1 MKQALYELTDFLE
14 DPDFIR
20 WVKHPDTTQDAYWQQ
35 FLDAHPE
42 KKLVVEMARQYVLIF
57 AEQTGQHQPT
67 AAQSELMRQ
76 YIQKHVQAEKGEVI
90 ATPFTRTVGTNWNW
104 LRMAASIALVISIG
118 LGAYWYSQTQGVPPE
133 SYQQFKKANSVG
145 TTLKETRND
154 TDKPLTV
161 LLSDGSSV
169 VLQPDSRLSY
179 PDKFQQREVYLTGKA
194 FFEIVKDPTHPFLVY
209 TRGIATKVLGT
220 SFMVDAPATGQPIKV
235 AVKTGRVAV
244 YALEESASVRQ
255 KASNPELEGLVL
267 TPNQGAEYSVESKRL
282 VRMPGSVFTQPET
295 QVVAK
300 QSFDFDETPVS
311 EVFSMLEKAYGVHI
325 VYDETML
332 GKCSLSASLVGQ
344 PFHDKLAIVCK
355 ALEAQYAIQGNQV
368 TITGGQR
375 CQ

>member
-1 MKQALYELTDFLE
+1 MKQAAYVLTDFLE

-20 WVKHPDTTQDAYWQQ
+20 WVKHPDETQDAYWQQ
-35 FLDAHPE
+35 FLEAHPD
-42 KKLVVEMARQYVLIF
+42 KKPSVEMARQYILIF
-57 AEQTGQHQPT
+57 AEQTGQQQPT
-67 AAQSELMRQ
+67 AAQSEMMRQ
-76 YIQKHVQAEKGEVI
+76 YIQKHIREENNEKVV
-90 ATPFTRTVGTNWNW
+90 TPFTRTVGTNWSW

-118 LGAYWYSQTQGVPPE
+118 LGAYWYSQRQTVQPE
-133 SYQQFKKANSVG
+133 SYQQFVKG
-145 TTLKETRND
+145 TPAGIALKETRNE

-169 VLQPDSRLSY
+169 VLQPGSRLSY
-179 PDKFQQREVYLTGKA
+179 PETFQQREVYLTGKA
-194 FFEIVKDPTHPFLVY
+194 FFEIVKNPARPFLVY
-209 TRGIATKVLGT
+209 THGIATKVLGT
-220 SFMVDAPATGQPIKV
+220 SFMVDAPESGQPIKV

-244 YALEESASVRQ
+244 YALDESSSVRQ
-255 KASNPELEGLVL
+255 KATSSELSGLVL
-267 TPNQGAEYSVESKRL
+267 TPNQGAEYSVDSKRL

-295 QVVAK
+295 QMVAK

-311 EVFSMLEKAYGVHI
+311 EVFSTLEKAYGVHI

-344 PFHDKLAIVCK
+344 PFHDKLAVVCK